1 MYIMVTVSDNN
12 VMLYNW
18 HLPRESHLS
27 VLNNNR
33 KISNWGDGCV
43 NLVGPFHD
51 ACVYQILRLYTVL
64 FINYTSIKLKN
75 TLTHF
80 FKNKNIWGSIY
91 ILGHPEQPQYDCHIS
106 ILESQTRRGGEAHL
120 PHHVQLTNQ
129 SRPPSQS
136 HINRNAGVWLLAAT
150 YVNKASDSVTYVVD
164 IKDSSV
170 YIIWFV
176 KILLFTFP

>member
-1 MYIMVTVSDNN
+1 MCVSNPQVVHN
-12 VMLYNW
+12 FIYQL
-18 HLPRESHLS
+18 HLNKAEKYLDSL
-27 VLNNNR
+27 
-33 KISNWGDGCV
+33 
-43 NLVGPFHD
+43 
-51 ACVYQILRLYTVL
+51 
-64 FINYTSIKLKN
+64 
-75 TLTHF
+75 
-80 FKNKNIWGSIY
+80 FKNKNIWVSIY

-106 ILESQTRRGGEAHL
+106 ILESQTQRGGEAHL

-176 KILLFTFP
+176 KILLFTFPSLFSDSSFPVQMRRKLLFSVSERTVSPYLLFF